1 MTLTTRDTLGELDGV
16 RTHASLAPQIFDQ
29 IEPLLGFALPAEHK
43 ETLRWSN
50 GLETYAGYFRLF
62 GLGANAGVDS
72 VLWNQSEHW
81 KFAWR
86 DRCSAHWCFGETAWG
101 DQYAYSLES
110 LHGNET
116 AEVYFLDALSM
127 TPQVIAGSF
136 AEFLER
142 ELLRSAREPYDQL
155 VRLARNKFGPLDLPL
170 HLVYVPSLL
179 LGGTEAIENVQT
191 MNARAAMICN
201 GDLAIQLDEG
211 PPNGTVKTV
220 QPYQDAYG
228 RMRLRLIWT

>member
-1 MTLTTRDTLGELDGV
+1 MSLRAIDTLRELDGV
-16 RTHASLAPQIFDQ
+16 QIHAS
-29 IEPLLGFALPAEHK
+29 IEPRVFDELESQLGFGLPTEHK
-43 ETLRWSN
+43 EILCWSN
-50 GLETYAGYFRLF
+50 SLEIYAGYFRLF
-62 GLGANAGVDS
+62 GLGANSSTDS
-72 VLWNQSEHW
+72 VLWNQQEHW

-110 LHGNET
+110 LRSNRT

-127 TPQVIAGSF
+127 TSEMIAGSF
-136 AEFLER
+136 SEFLET

-155 VRLARNKFGPLDLPL
+155 VCLARKKLGPLDSSS
-170 HLVYVPSLL
+170 HLVYMPSLL

-220 QPYQDAYG
+220 QPYQDTDG
-228 RMRLRLIWT
+228 RMRLRLGWK